1 MIVTCNETVYT
12 KINLVIIY
20 NLFFKKGCTM
30 RKENKKVVVSI
41 ALGMSSISCISPM
54 SAYAMEEPIEI
65 LAEEESHSEV
75 TEVGLNSDI
84 KQKVEEARTEFTE
97 AEDLP
102 DGEISVVGESLQ
114 KVEERIDE
122 LDATNREAEYAKE
135 DYAEAINTIGEIIN
149 DDVKEVEGYS
159 EAIKQAETEVNGDV
173 DAIAGAIAEIELAST
188 KTYSSE
194 QEAEEAKKYAEEKVV
209 IAEQAAANAIKQ
221 AELANVAVGKAEE
234 KRKEAEQKVE
244 IAQKAYDNAKRKV
257 EEAQKNLEQVKNEYF
272 LSVNVGNDNY
282 IVPEGDLRRAIEYA
296 DMITAEEEQKL
307 LELEEILNDAQ
318 EAEEELKRQ
327 EELARA
333 KCELLREKRDKVAL
347 LADELKKLVSA
358 EEISDEDL
366 SVLKEA
372 YGKII
377 NACESAK
384 NIATKTNEQAEV
396 ASKNAIEAREAV
408 KKENGYKVV
417 PTPTPAPAPTPNSG
431 EAREETNSTV
441 NRSSQSS
448 DVTAVNIIN
457 DVQVPLSGEVE
468 TTSETDK
475 DVQGLKKSGTTGLVE
490 EIETNQETSKNDNSQ
505 TVEKTKDK
513 NATVKIGEQKV
524 PKVAKEK
531 KQNGGMMGG
540 VVALIGIFS
549 VVLVSAFLKMKNSIK

>member
-1 MIVTCNETVYT
+1 
-12 KINLVIIY
+12 
-20 NLFFKKGCTM
+20 M

-102 DGEISVVGESLQ
+102 AGEISEVGESLQ

-135 DYAEAINTIGEIIN
+135 DYAEAVNTIGEIIN

-194 QEAEEAKKYAEEKVV
+194 QEAEEAKKHAEEKVV

-234 KRKEAEQKVE
+234 KRKEAEQKVD

-257 EEAQKNLEQVKNEYF
+257 EEAKKNLEQVKNEYF

-372 YGKII
+372 YEKII

-384 NIATKTNEQAEV
+384 NIAIKTNEQAEV

-417 PTPTPAPAPTPNSG
+417 PTPTPAPTPNSG
-431 EAREETNSTV
+431 ETREETNAIV
-441 NRSSQSS
+441 NRPSQSS
-448 DVTAVNIIN
+448 DVTTVNIIN

-490 EIETNQETSKNDNSQ
+490 KIETNQETSKNDNSQ